1 LPELVPGSNYRYYDF
16 AKRIFEYF
24 TVIAPHDDYLPNVN
38 PDRTRDVAKD
48 NTTAYR
54 YYDPNMSGGRYRPLQ
69 QIESIDPQLPPNKP
83 AAAPQ
88 HAEVVKNIDPGT
100 GSNAPED
107 NVGVHG
113 LININT
119 ANWKVLSTV
128 PFTPDAATNAQI
140 AKAIVLYRDGDPA
153 TNAPANGPFR
163 SLFDLYKVSEFIN
176 LQPVPITNTTEPDD
190 DDGDFSPFDPTI
202 KPGDPKTDGVVNQ
215 REFERQFILIN
226 RISNLLTTRSDSFTA
241 YVIVQGWRN
250 ANTAN
255 AELVV
260 QRRAAM
266 LIDRAGVT
274 RDNREPRTMLI
285 PVE

>member
-1 LPELVPGSNYRYYDF
+1 MPASSYRNYYDF
-16 AKRIFEYF
+16 GKRIFDYF
-24 TVIAPHDDYLPNVN
+24 TVIAPHDDHFPNVD

-54 YYDPNMSGGRYRPLQ
+54 YYDPTVSGGRYRPRK
-69 QIESIDPQLPPNKP
+69 QIESTDPALPPAKP
-83 AAAPQ
+83 GLAPQ
-88 HAEVVKNIDPGT
+88 HAEVVKNIDIGT
-100 GSNAPED
+100 GSDAPED
-107 NVGVHG
+107 TIGVHG

-128 PFTPDAATNAQI
+128 PFTTDPVTNARI
-140 AKAIVLYRDGDPA
+140 AKAIVLYRDGDPS
-153 TNAPANGPFR
+153 TGTLPQGPFQ
-163 SLFDLYKVSEFIN
+163 SLFDLYKVPEFIN
-176 LQPVPITNTTEPDD
+176 NQPVPISNTSPDD
-190 DDGDFSPFDPTI
+190 DDGDFSPFNRTI
-202 KPGDPKTDGVVNQ
+202 KPGDPKTDGITDPH
-215 REFERQFILIN
+215 EFERQYLLIT

-241 YVIVQGWRN
+241 YILVQGWRN
-250 ANTAN
+250 ANTPQ

-274 RDNREPRTMLI
+274 PKNREPRSMLI